1 MADIVKKPVEITE
14 TILRDAHQSLIATR
28 MTTEQMLPI
37 VDKMD
42 KVGYHSV
49 ECWGGATFDASLR
62 FLKEDPW
69 ERLRKFR
76 DGFKNTK
83 LQMLFRGQNIL
94 GYRPYADDVVE
105 YFVQK
110 SAANGIDIIRIFD
123 CLNDLR
129 NLKTA
134 VKAANKEKVEAQIAL
149 SYTLGDAYTLD
160 YWVDIAKKIE
170 EMGANSICIKDM
182 AGLLTPYKA
191 TELIGAMKEAVD
203 LPIQL
208 HTHYTSGV
216 ASMTYLKAVE
226 AGCDIIDTAIS
237 PLALGTSQPAT
248 EVMAKTFEGT
258 EYDPGF
264 DQNLLAEIADYFRP
278 MREEWLKSGL
288 LNPKVLGVNVKTL
301 LYQVPGG
308 MLSNLVSQLKEM
320 NAEDKFNEVL
330 EEVPRVR
337 KDYGEPPLVTP
348 SSQIVGT
355 QAVLNVVTG
364 ERYKMCTKES
374 KALVGGEYGQSVKP
388 VDPEVKKKVIGD
400 KEPITCRPADLLDN
414 ELDKIEKEMIQYKKQ
429 DEDVL
434 TYALFPQVALEYFKL
449 RDAQDTKVD
458 ATLVDNDSKAY
469 PV

>member
-1 MADIVKKPVEITE
+1 
-14 TILRDAHQSLIATR
+14 
-28 MTTEQMLPI
+28 
-37 VDKMD
+37 
-42 KVGYHSV
+42 
-49 ECWGGATFDASLR
+49 
-62 FLKEDPW
+62 
-69 ERLRKFR
+69 
-76 DGFKNTK
+76 
-83 LQMLFRGQNIL
+83 
-94 GYRPYADDVVE
+94 
-105 YFVQK
+105 
-110 SAANGIDIIRIFD
+110 
-123 CLNDLR
+123 
-129 NLKTA
+129 
-134 VKAANKEKVEAQIAL
+134 
-149 SYTLGDAYTLD
+149 
-160 YWVDIAKKIE
+160 
-170 EMGANSICIKDM
+170 
-182 AGLLTPYKA
+182 
-191 TELIGAMKEAVD
+191 
-203 LPIQL
+203 
-208 HTHYTSGV
+208 
-216 ASMTYLKAVE
+216 
-226 AGCDIIDTAIS
+226 
-237 PLALGTSQPAT
+237 
-248 EVMAKTFEGT
+248 
-258 EYDPGF
+258 
-264 DQNLLAEIADYFRP
+264 

>member
-1 MADIVKKPVEITE
+1 
-14 TILRDAHQSLIATR
+14 
-28 MTTEQMLPI
+28 
-37 VDKMD
+37 
-42 KVGYHSV
+42 
-49 ECWGGATFDASLR
+49 
-62 FLKEDPW
+62 
-69 ERLRKFR
+69 
-76 DGFKNTK
+76 
-83 LQMLFRGQNIL
+83 
-94 GYRPYADDVVE
+94 
-105 YFVQK
+105 
-110 SAANGIDIIRIFD
+110 
-123 CLNDLR
+123 
-129 NLKTA
+129 
-134 VKAANKEKVEAQIAL
+134 
-149 SYTLGDAYTLD
+149 
-160 YWVDIAKKIE
+160 
-170 EMGANSICIKDM
+170 
-182 AGLLTPYKA
+182 
-191 TELIGAMKEAVD
+191 
-203 LPIQL
+203 
-208 HTHYTSGV
+208 
-216 ASMTYLKAVE
+216 MTYLKAVE

>member
-1 MADIVKKPVEITE
+1 MAKRI
-14 TILRDAHQSLIATR
+14 
-28 MTTEQMLPI
+28 
-37 VDKMD
+37 
-42 KVGYHSV
+42 
-49 ECWGGATFDASLR
+49 
-62 FLKEDPW
+62 ED
-69 ERLRKFR
+69 
-76 DGFKNTK
+76 
-83 LQMLFRGQNIL
+83 
-94 GYRPYADDVVE
+94 
-105 YFVQK
+105 
-110 SAANGIDIIRIFD
+110 
-123 CLNDLR
+123 
-129 NLKTA
+129 
-134 VKAANKEKVEAQIAL
+134 
-149 SYTLGDAYTLD
+149 
-160 YWVDIAKKIE
+160 
-170 EMGANSICIKDM
+170 MGADSICIKDM
-182 AGLLTPYKA
+182 AGLLVPYKA
-191 TELIGAMKEAVD
+191 TELVEALKD
-203 LPIQL
+203 GSKLPIQL

-264 DQNLLAEIADYFRP
+264 DQNLLAAIADYFRP

>member
-1 MADIVKKPVEITE
+1 MAEEKKPVKITE
-14 TILRDAHQSLIATR
+14 TVLRDAHQSLIATR

-37 VDKMD
+37 IDKMD

-49 ECWGGATFDASLR
+49 ECWGGATFDACLR

-69 ERLRKFR
+69 DRLRKLR

-94 GYRPYADDVVE
+94 GYSPYSDDVVE

-110 SAANGIDIIRIFD
+110 SIANGIDIIRIFD
-123 CLNDLR
+123 CLNDIR
-129 NLKTA
+129 NLETA
-134 VKAANKEKVEAQIAL
+134 VKAANKENGHAQVAL
-149 SYTLGDAYTLD
+149 SYTLGDAYTMD
-160 YWVDIAKKIE
+160 YWKNMARQIE
-170 EMGANSICIKDM
+170 EMGADSICIKDM
-182 AGLLTPYKA
+182 AGLLVPNEATKLVKA
-191 TELIGAMKEAVD
+191 LKEGTK

-226 AGCDIIDTAIS
+226 AGCDVIDTAIS

-258 EYDPGF
+258 EFDPGL
-264 DQNLLAEIADYFRP
+264 DQKLLAEIADYFRP
-278 MREEWLKSGL
+278 LREEWIASGL

-320 NAEDKFNEVL
+320 GAEDKFEAVL

-374 KALVGGEYGQSVKP
+374 KALVRGEYGQSVKP

-400 KEPITCRPADLLDN
+400 EKQITCRPADLLEN

-434 TYALFPQVALEYFKL
+434 TYALFPQVATDFFKY
-449 RDAQDTKVD
+449 REAQDKKVD
-458 ATLVDNDSKAY
+458 VTLADKDSTAY